1 MKKLSRKIS
10 AFILAAAMLI
20 LTVMPALAD
29 DVASMEYSS
38 LVVGDKTEDLV
49 KVLMIEKGMDI
60 PESEFFYTVSA
71 GTAKSGDATH
81 LDVLA
86 GVDYDKVK
94 INGKINAQNGSIKY
108 GAHDAPEP
116 PVDNA
121 VIDDSTAGTSGN
133 ITIKLDPSDSEHY
146 LAVKSTE
153 MDFSDCAFEKPGVY
167 RYIITE
173 SGDNPGVVNDQVNT
187 RTVDVYVGNRLAKD
201 GLGTVLPGGYMAYVL
216 EDGSAAYFLKNGEYY
231 LAAANDTMANSSTAL
246 TQAQING
253 LKLQLEV
260 MGYVMYSGTVTTC
273 PASTAGTP
281 GETQTREDLTTVTP
295 NGNEAVSE
303 SGEEIEK
310 SVGFKNEYQ
319 AYKLELKKEADGNQ
333 ADLSEYFKF
342 EVKLSGSEAGQE
354 YPVELD
360 NATSTVPKEKIEGAT
375 VDYTNPTSLTA
386 DADGNA
392 TAVFYLQPGHSVV
405 IKDILGGTSYEIS
418 EDEEVID
425 KEGYRTTISAEGD
438 TKYRVKLSAEGAQ
451 IKIEDKNT
459 DDKYNTDGLTA
470 NTVVTFTNVK
480 EGLIPTGV
488 IMKVLPIVIIGAIVI
503 VALIALVII
512 SKKRRD
518 EDEEEE

>member
-29 DVASMEYSS
+29 DVASTEYSS

-49 KVLMIEKGMDI
+49 KVLMIENGMDI

-108 GAHDAPEP
+108 GAHAAPEP

-133 ITIKLDPSDSEHY
+133 ITIKLDPSDDEHY

-201 GLGTVLPGGYMAYVL
+201 ESGSVLPGGYMAYVL

-273 PASTAGTP
+273 PASMAGTP
-281 GETQTREDLTTVTP
+281 GETQT
-295 NGNEAVSE
+295 
-303 SGEEIEK
+303 GEEIEK

-360 NATSTVPKEKIEGAT
+360 NATSPVPKEKIEGAS
-375 VDYTNPTSLTA
+375 VDYTNPTILTA